1 MGKLPLI
8 FKIATRVAQLESI
21 LTNLFEVSLC
31 CFVILSAPYFVLEI
45 ISPLQHPVSGVWIRA
60 SADSDTG
67 LIMIYSISDAII
79 SCFAPGD
86 EELPSQRKLPPE
98 KAGASQDTMSAQRSL
113 FLR

>member
-8 FKIATRVAQLESI
+8 FKIATRIAQLESI

-31 CFVILSAPYFVLEI
+31 CFVILSAPYFVFEI

-79 SCFAPGD
+79 SCFAPSS
-86 EELPSQRKLPPE
+86 E
-98 KAGASQDTMSAQRSL
+98 
-113 FLR
+113 

>member
-1 MGKLPLI
+1 MSEY
-8 FKIATRVAQLESI
+8 ASSQ
-21 LTNLFEVSLC
+21 
-31 CFVILSAPYFVLEI
+31 
-45 ISPLQHPVSGVWIRA
+45 QHPVPGVRIQV
-60 SADSDTG
+60 SSDSDTG
-67 LIMIYSISDAII
+67 LIMIYSISEGKEKGHPCVPFSYLNASIDAII